1 LDTAAPSTEI
11 SIAEGTQQRGRKDRE
26 VSKKVREHTR
36 KDRKDR
42 MEGENTTW
50 HARENALGDAI
61 GQLERR
67 MSQRI
72 TQPDGPPATQFGATV
87 AAIRR
92 TKDRKAMSTTKRR
105 RPSEMLS
112 RPKPK
117 YDKRGIRASI
127 VTYARLLRR
136 REGERSREEK
146 RAVSFFLT
154 NMTTR
159 ARRTANTGTYQ

>member
-1 LDTAAPSTEI
+1 MLDTAAPSTEI

-26 VSKKVREHTR
+26 VSKKGREHTR

-50 HARENALGDAI
+50 HARGNALGDAI
-61 GQLERR
+61 GQFRKEDVAKNH
-67 MSQRI
+67 
-72 TQPDGPPATQFGATV
+72 TADGPPATQFGATV

-117 YDKRGIRASI
+117 YDKRDVRASI

-136 REGERSREEK
+136 SGGRKE
-146 RAVSFFLT
+146 
-154 NMTTR
+154 
-159 ARRTANTGTYQ
+159 